1 MGGGEWEEVMVITIG
16 VVGATLLENGWMKT
30 RLRDSEEAKILLDKL
45 IIVESKLENPFWSI
59 P

>member
-30 RLRDSEEAKILLDKL
+30 RLRDSEETKILLDKH